1 LVFSAHLRRGKKCI
15 FLLGFLYL
23 LQLTLHSSRNQFNC
37 PMTCILILL
46 SYHNNLGAKLKRKV
60 RKLDTTEQTLDPE
73 SQALN
78 TELQLTFKI
87 IFVPN

>member
-1 LVFSAHLRRGKKCI
+1 
-15 FLLGFLYL
+15 
-23 LQLTLHSSRNQFNC
+23 
-37 PMTCILILL
+37 MTCILILL
-46 SYHNNLGAKLKRKV
+46 SYHNNLDAKLKRKV